1 MDCENCIDCEN
12 ECNGPKSPG
21 FHTEAT
27 RDNIDGSSIEYPRT
41 KDVGFEF
48 DILVFSDG
56 WKYISSYS
64 SVTEGHGRT
73 AVEALKNIQH
83 TKEWRVV
90 NAFTGLII
98 ERKRKKKAF
107 L

>member
-21 FHTEAT
+21 FHTETT
-27 RDNIDGSSIEYPRT
+27 RDNIYGSSIDYPRT
-41 KDVGFEF
+41 AFVGFEF

-56 WKYISSYS
+56 WKYISSYN
-64 SVTEGHGRT
+64 SVTEGHGLM
-73 AVEALKNIQH
+73 VVNALRDAQPKD
-83 TKEWRVV
+83 WRVV
-90 NAFTGLII
+90 EAYTGRII
-98 ERKRKKKAF
+98 DGKGREKAF